1 MIGLDGPATSPF
13 FIPQNTKIQIHT
25 MKLSVLIKKLQDI
38 KAKHGDIETRVQ
50 SLSHTWSPEPELR
63 PNAENPTHVL
73 LNP

>member
-1 MIGLDGPATSPF
+1 
-13 FIPQNTKIQIHT
+13 
-25 MKLSVLIKKLQDI
+25 MKLSVLIKKLEAF

-63 PNAENPTHVL
+63 PDAKNPTHVL